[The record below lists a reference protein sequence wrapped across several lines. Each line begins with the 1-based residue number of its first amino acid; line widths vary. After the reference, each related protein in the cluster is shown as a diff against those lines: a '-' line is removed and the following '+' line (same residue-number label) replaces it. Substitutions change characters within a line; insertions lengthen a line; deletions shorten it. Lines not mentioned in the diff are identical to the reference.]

1 LLSQKRPGWL
11 VGTLDTCLWAFTGPI
26 WSHGA
31 ELRQMAE
38 FLARGG
44 DTGRLINVT
53 PHVVARYARLL
64 TEKGA
69 V

>member
-1 LLSQKRPGWL
+1 
-11 VGTLDTCLWAFTGPI
+11 
-26 WSHGA
+26 
-31 ELRQMAE
+31 MAE

-64 TEKGA
+64 AEDGA